1 MKKLN
6 LLTIILL
13 IFAIPS
19 LAQDKVEAY
28 DQDVRKLLELTGST
42 ATFNTVID
50 QMIGNYRQ
58 SDLGVPDEFWDQVLK
73 EFKKDPLEELY
84 KMILPIYKRHLTHE
98 EIRGLITFYESEI
111 GKTFI
116 EKMPMIMQES
126 MQAGSEWGQMIAEKI
141 TRKLK
146 EEGY

>member
-6 LLTIILL
+6 LLPIILL
-13 IFAIPS
+13 IFTIPV
-19 LAQDKVEAY
+19 LAQDEAEAY

-58 SDLGVPDEFWDQVLK
+58 SDLGVPDEFWDEVIK
-73 EFKKDPLEELY
+73 EFKKDPLEDLY
-84 KMILPIYKRHLTHE
+84 KMILPIYKRHLSHE
-98 EIRGLITFYESEI
+98 EIKGLISFYESEI

-116 EKMPMIMQES
+116 KKMPMIMQES

-141 TRKLK
+141 TKKLK